1 MTTVYQ
7 GDYDKTGTKN
17 RDFKK
22 IFKNFKIKA
31 VIGAVS
37 IIAVVIFGSV
47 AFVLR

>member
-1 MTTVYQ
+1 MTRYGQ
-7 GDYDKTGTKN
+7 KN

-22 IFKNFKIKA
+22 YLKIKKFKT